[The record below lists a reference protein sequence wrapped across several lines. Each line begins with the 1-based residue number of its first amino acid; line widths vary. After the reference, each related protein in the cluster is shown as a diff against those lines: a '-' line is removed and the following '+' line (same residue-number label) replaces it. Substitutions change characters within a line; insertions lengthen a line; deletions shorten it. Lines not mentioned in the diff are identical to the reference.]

1 MKAIFASLIL
11 SLLSL
16 NLLAGENPTKA
27 VSGKVFDKNTHEA
40 LAGVK
45 VYVEN
50 STQAVYTDLNGQ
62 FTILVN
68 NQAPVVLTFSSMGYA
83 DEKTNVN
90 TSLSGVSIQLSEL

>member
-1 MKAIFASLIL
+1 MKAIAAFLLLRLASLD
-11 SLLSL
+11 
-16 NLLAGENPTKA
+16 LLAGENPTKA

-83 DEKTNVN
+83 DEKTSVN
-90 TSLSGVSIQLSEL
+90 ASFSAVNILLSEL